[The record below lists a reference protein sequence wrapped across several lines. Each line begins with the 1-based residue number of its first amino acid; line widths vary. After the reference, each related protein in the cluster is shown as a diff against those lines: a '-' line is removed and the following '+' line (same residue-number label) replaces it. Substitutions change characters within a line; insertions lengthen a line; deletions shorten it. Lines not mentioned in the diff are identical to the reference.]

1 MSYRTNTR
9 NVRSGPPIVVP
20 DREDGCE
27 STACYIAQTF
37 YNTCRNEITK
47 ISSRNKLRTFFVQ
60 SQRFWMPPELL
71 ERNEYR
77 HFDQVLYALVNDGG
91 VCRVKKTED
100 GSHNVVWGINS
111 FQRPRNQPRKRIN
124 VPNKKRKSNP
134 VDESDAR
141 SDLTMDDLDD
151 RGEPLTMEDIE
162 LGEVVPLHQQD
173 TTPY

>member
-1 MSYRTNTR
+1 MSYHTSTR

-20 DREDGCE
+20 DRDDGCE

-37 YNTCRNEITK
+37 YNSCRNEITK

-100 GSHNVVWGINS
+100 GSHTVLWGINA
-111 FQRPRNQPRKRIN
+111 FQRVTSGPRKRIN
-124 VPNKKRKSNP
+124 VPIKKRKINP
-134 VDESDAR
+134 VDETDAR
-141 SDLTMDDLDD
+141 SDLTIEEPGPGRTMDDLQAD
-151 RGEPLTMEDIE
+151 E
-162 LGEVVPLHQQD
+162 H
-173 TTPY
+173 

>member
-1 MSYRTNTR
+1 M
-9 NVRSGPPIVVP
+9 
-20 DREDGCE
+20 
-27 STACYIAQTF
+27 
-37 YNTCRNEITK
+37 
-47 ISSRNKLRTFFVQ
+47 
-60 SQRFWMPPELL
+60 

-91 VCRVKKTED
+91 VCRVKKTQD

-124 VPNKKRKSNP
+124 VPNKMRKSNP
-134 VDESDAR
+134 VDDSDAR

-162 LGEVVPLHQQD
+162 LGEVVPLHQQE